1 MALLHVATLTPTKLA
16 LVEAWV
22 PSQPWFVGDGPLALV
37 ANFRFDDPLGEVG
50 VETLLVRAG
59 DGPVMQV
66 PLTYRAEPL
75 PGAEGSLIGT
85 TEHSVLGTRWV
96 YDGPGDP
103 VYQQTLATTVLSG
116 GTQVELWIDEGA
128 GLVLRTPTATVVGG
142 GTDAGFVQAL
152 PESLEVHSDAEFTV
166 VAADG
171 VRATVIRRPGRAV
184 PAGVALTGIWAGVE
198 SVVVATVEANS
209 GQIRPT
215 GRTPIFSSIMAKF
228 TADTGIPSAVRT
240 GDTVYV
246 TGHTGEDEDLSFSPD
261 IEHQLRRAFVNI
273 ADTLAE
279 AGGDW
284 SDVVSIVSYHVGLR
298 AQAETLL
305 AVSREFLAE
314 PAPAWSAV
322 GVTELWDEGSLV
334 EISCVAVIPA
344 ARTL

>member
-16 LVEAWV
+16 LVASWA
-22 PSQPWFVGDGPLALV
+22 PSQPWFDGDGELVLV

-103 VYQQTLATTVLSG
+103 VYLQTLATTVLSG
-116 GTQVELWIDEGA
+116 GTQVELWIDEGN
-128 GLVLRTPTATVVGG
+128 GLVLRTPTATVAGG
-142 GTDAGFVQAL
+142 GADAGFEQSL
-152 PESLEVHSDAEFTV
+152 PESVRVHNDEKL
-166 VAADG
+166 
-171 VRATVIRRPGRAV
+171 TVIEGDGIRASVVRIPGASA
-184 PAGVALTGIWAGVE
+184 PAGVALTGTWPGVE
-198 SVVVATVEANS
+198 SVVIAAVDAQRR
-209 GQIRPT
+209 QIRPS
-215 GRTPIFSSIMAKF
+215 RREPIFSPIMASF
-228 TADTGIPSAVRT
+228 TAETGIPAAVRT

-246 TGHTGEDEDLSFSPD
+246 TGHTGEDEDLTFSPD
-261 IEHQLRRAFVNI
+261 PEHQIRRAFLNV
-273 ADTLAE
+273 AETLAQ

-298 AQAETLL
+298 AQADSLL
-305 AVSREFLAE
+305 EVSREFLAE

-322 GVTELWDEGSLV
+322 GVTELWDEGAVV
-334 EISCVAVIPA
+334 EISCVAVIPSV
-344 ARTL
+344 